1 MAKSKARKS
10 VVRKTAKSA
19 PKKAMKTAPKKAAG
33 KVVKAA
39 KKKASAPMMAADV
52 KLAIT
57 TPVRV
62 VPRRQLS
69 LFPREI
75 PPYRG

>member
-1 MAKSKARKS
+1 MAKSKARKK
-10 VVRKTAKSA
+10 VVHKAA
-19 PKKAMKTAPKKAAG
+19 PKKAKKAAPRQAA
-33 KVVKAA
+33 KSVAKAAA

-62 VPRRQLS
+62 GPRRQLS